1 MGLTQAITI
10 NLEHFSAA
18 GVGQGQAGNGGV
30 PTAYEDRL
38 SAVMQTIALQQRQCS
53 PGVPQDN
60 PQWLQELAGN
70 LQLYYDKVVVPGLE
84 AAKTDDSLAQ
94 SAITIALSLARTTA
108 LLGLDQDEPFATDV
122 QYIFRSIPIVV
133 KNAYNKTYGRCL
145 DDTSQAERTTEGSK
159 MISDERILHLLG
171 DKGNPKFTEQLAACI
186 TGQWT
191 LDENSMAT
199 GVDNLSGGVSVINTQ
214 SQVATQT
221 VPMTFNASQLW
232 RELDR
237 AGRASGIGPH
247 RHSRVPALLPDVD

>member
-94 SAITIALSLARTTA
+94 SAITIALSRARVPHCP
-108 LLGLDQDEPFATDV
+108 LLGLST
-122 QYIFRSIPIVV
+122 
-133 KNAYNKTYGRCL
+133 KTSRWRR
-145 DDTSQAERTTEGSK
+145 A
-159 MISDERILHLLG
+159 SDE
-171 DKGNPKFTEQLAACI
+171 LA
-186 TGQWT
+186 T
-191 LDENSMAT
+191 
-199 GVDNLSGGVSVINTQ
+199 GGVSVINTQ

>member
-108 LLGLDQDEPFATDV
+108 LFGLDQDEP
-122 QYIFRSIPIVV
+122 
-133 KNAYNKTYGRCL
+133 
-145 DDTSQAERTTEGSK
+145 
-159 MISDERILHLLG
+159 
-171 DKGNPKFTEQLAACI
+171 
-186 TGQWT
+186 
-191 LDENSMAT
+191 MAT